1 VKLLEIQSS
10 PRGDSSDSIAL
21 TTSFIEACK
30 SDNASIVVE
39 VHHRTGGPM
48 GRRSWNS
55 PREVGPQHAGHG
67 HVNSCRAESAPGP
80 QAQGL
85 GLSDAALAL
94 LPGAI
99 PSLVAL
105 GTYATLI
112 HGGHT
117 FHVAVSVMAIS
128 GKPFPRSLVRRP
140 GDLSTRDGQAKSW
153 VGSRIASAN

>member
-1 VKLLEIQSS
+1 
-10 PRGDSSDSIAL
+10 
-21 TTSFIEACK
+21 
-30 SDNASIVVE
+30 
-39 VHHRTGGPM
+39 M

-153 VGSRIASAN
+153 VESRIASAN